1 MINPLM
7 LLHHQNI
14 ATFCHN
20 ENMNGAIWNFPYT
33 GTVQTI
39 TLGRGVYK
47 LEVWGAQG
55 GSYSTSYAVGGNGG
69 YSYGTI
75 TLKDKA
81 TTLYIYS
88 GGQGTAYTTSTYT
101 SQGGGGFNGGGGAG
115 YRGGGG
121 GGASDIRIGQDSL
134 YARVIVAGGGGGA
147 YAYST
152 SYKANG
158 GAGGG
163 TNGISGNY
171 YSSSYSGWV
180 GGGGSQTAGGTGGTG
195 SSTNYYGQAG
205 TFGIGGNTGYKY
217 NSTSYYSAGAGG
229 GGWYGGGAAGN
240 YSSSSRNRACGGGG
254 GSGYIYA
261 ESTATNYPSGCLL
274 TSKYYLTD
282 AATIA
287 GNTSF
292 ISPTGT
298 TETGHTGNGYCRITC
313 ISGKGE
319 AKPEFVDYIESN
331 GTQYID
337 TGVSIDPSIGG
348 TLKYVIDSQM
358 LPSTAGCLN
367 GSGYGASPYF
377 NSFYVGFFQGTMY
390 YGNGRTDVQVS
401 DVPQDYERHIFTYD
415 AKNGIASISNVY
427 TANFTYQA
435 PDAALPLCL
444 FGYSQATANPLHSER
459 MYSCKI
465 YQNDIL
471 IRDFVPALQN
481 GVYGLWDKKNKKFYS
496 SATSS
501 QFTGFKSV
509 TLPSGYTQV
518 LYIESSGSSYI
529 DTEFKP
535 NNNTRIISDFQ
546 AVGWAQSDV
555 CMFTGVNS
563 TPMFMFGK
571 ESSADWRTGIYYN
584 SSNVV
589 HTNNI
594 QNDWSGRNILDW
606 NKNTV
611 TWRGITNT
619 ISNYPT
625 FQCLHP
631 AYIFATYDGASAKY
645 LTKGRLYSYKIYD
658 NNILIR
664 DYIPCINSSGVYG
677 LYDLVNKKFIS
688 SASGTQFTGG

>member
-14 ATFCHN
+14 AAFCYN

-195 SSTNYYGQAG
+195 SSTNYYGKAG

-319 AKPEFVDYIESN
+319 AKPEFVDYIEST
-331 GTQYID
+331 GSQYID
-337 TGVSIDPSIGG
+337 TGIIGKTGLSSVVEVAFTGPLTADSHHILSAYGNSQRIYLAISHLDKLAYGYSTVVDSNFTLSTNTKYIINTSLLSGKQEISINGSIVASG
-348 TLKYVIDSQM
+348 T
-358 LPSTAGCLN
+358 STASINTNYSLCIGALNYN
-367 GSGYGASPYF
+367 GSP
-377 NSFYVGFFQGTMY
+377 
-390 YGNGRTDVQVS
+390 GNL
-401 DVPQDYERHIFTYD
+401 
-415 AKNGIASISNVY
+415 SN
-427 TANFTYQA
+427 
-435 PDAALPLCL
+435 LKI
-444 FGYSQATANPLHSER
+444 
-459 MYSCKI
+459 YSCKI
-465 YQNDIL
+465 YDNDVL
-471 IRDFVPALQN
+471 VRDYVPALQN

-496 SATSS
+496 SASS
-501 QFTGFKSV
+501 
-509 TLPSGYTQV
+509 
-518 LYIESSGSSYI
+518 
-529 DTEFKP
+529 
-535 NNNTRIISDFQ
+535 
-546 AVGWAQSDV
+546 
-555 CMFTGVNS
+555 
-563 TPMFMFGK
+563 
-571 ESSADWRTGIYYN
+571 
-584 SSNVV
+584 
-589 HTNNI
+589 
-594 QNDWSGRNILDW
+594 
-606 NKNTV
+606 
-611 TWRGITNT
+611 
-619 ISNYPT
+619 
-625 FQCLHP
+625 
-631 AYIFATYDGASAKY
+631 
-645 LTKGRLYSYKIYD
+645 
-658 NNILIR
+658 
-664 DYIPCINSSGVYG
+664 
-677 LYDLVNKKFIS
+677 
-688 SASGTQFTGG
+688 TQFTGG